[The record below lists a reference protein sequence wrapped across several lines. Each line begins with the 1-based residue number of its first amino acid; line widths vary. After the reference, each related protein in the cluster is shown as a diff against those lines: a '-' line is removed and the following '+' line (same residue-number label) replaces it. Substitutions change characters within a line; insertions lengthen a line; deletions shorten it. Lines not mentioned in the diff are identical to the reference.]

1 MKKHFLSIIMAAAMV
16 LSLLPASALAVG
28 AEANV
33 AEVNGTGYP
42 TLQAAFDN
50 AQDGDTIKLLADV
63 TLDPLYAMDEEE
75 VEDAPIR
82 SVITVTSDITLD
94 LDSHEISWD
103 SKKIPGENEPEIWY
117 TLCFFVVSGADV
129 KITGNGNGT
138 IDVEAGNNNSY
149 GINITNNGSVTVENG
164 TYTGATTAIQVQEG
178 SLTILGG
185 TFEQAET
192 IAGQAPGYAKY
203 VINCIDANFKNGT
216 ARIYV
221 KGGTFCFDPDGKP
234 ENSDVTYVP
243 VDYES
248 NANEEDGTWT
258 VTAKGSIGVDKPSSG
273 NISDG
278 TVDATVGGVTVPS
291 DSSNQVVVD
300 AAVENAS
307 DVTTAN
313 VTVGGDALTAV
324 KEAANVSSLAIK
336 TNVGTLTIS
345 DAALDTIITKATDGS
360 SVADVTLSIAVDSE
374 KTTDNSVTYDFTATD
389 ARGVEVFDQTASED
403 AIITVTVDAPE
414 GAAVGENVY
423 IYYIDGDTRTL
434 EATRAVAE
442 GGTVTWDVTHFSSR
456 EITKDM
462 DEATY
467 TNSKGNEV
475 TGTLAEAVENA
486 KENTT
491 ITLNR
496 DVTLTAPVDVAKQVT
511 LDLNGHQITNAA
523 EGGYTAD
530 YLVSVKRGGD
540 LTIEDNSSEE
550 NGAIITSGTI
560 PCGVKMTILG
570 ENDDRTAAK
579 LTVDGGTIQGETYGI
594 AGNGTRHNTE
604 ITINDGII
612 RAESDDGTGIYHP
625 QDGSLTVNGG
635 SITGNT
641 GIEIR
646 SGSLTVTG
654 GTITGGNEEPAV
666 VTNGDGTTTSNTGI
680 AIAQHT
686 TEKPI
691 TVSITGGEISGSAAV
706 YESNPQKNDGTAAV
720 SVTIEDVTLNGDL
733 NSSGF
738 GTVTVDNTTIDGD
751 VDKAGTGSM
760 SVIESTI
767 TGNVTK
773 KETDS
778 GSLGFV
784 KSTIE
789 GENAPAA
796 DANGVTYVDTTVNG
810 KDRDTVLTGKV
821 AMIGGTTYG
830 TLAEAIDDATD
841 GQTIVLL
848 APITNDNYGTA
859 DTTKGNT
866 MLYVDKSVTIAGN
879 GKSITLTIPT
889 DFGNDD
895 QAIGV
900 AEGKTLTLN
909 GVTLTVTGGEEDK
922 RGDGFDVWA
931 NATLEITNGSN
942 VTLNGL
948 RSAFTMQGGDSTKL
962 VVENSTVTANNI
974 HGNFS
979 NGGALT
985 FDNATV
991 DINGC
996 DSYGISA
1003 NTITTTGNTTI
1014 TADNVAYSAIYG
1026 YTEITFNEGTQVTVT
1041 NCTPTPYFSEG
1052 NYGDATAPIQMKVK
1066 HTSGSTEN
1074 NKTEEAL
1081 TTPATLTVS
1090 KGATVTVSGSETGIY
1105 LPSNVTYTNNG
1116 TVNATVVT
1124 AEVTGNTY
1132 NIIYTVNGQTYYT
1145 VTAKAVSGTITYPAP
1160 ADPTDL
1166 GSYRFDG
1173 WDYGNVTVSGPDASG
1188 NVTITVDSPAPTNN
1202 TYTFAADLT
1211 YTGGSSGGS
1220 TRYAVT
1226 VPSNVSNGT
1235 VTVSPSRASYNQT
1248 VTITVTP
1255 DEGYELSS
1263 LTVTDRNGSTIS
1275 LTKVSDTRYTFTM
1288 PRSAVTISASFAEEQ
1303 LVSSLPFTD
1312 VSVDDWFYDMVEY
1325 VYDNGIM
1332 TGTSGTT
1339 FEPNATLTRAMMATV
1354 LWAMEGNPTSGSGS
1368 YTDVSSGDWYYNA
1381 VRWATSAGVVNG
1393 VGDNTFAPNDPLTRE
1408 QMAVMLYAYAVYKGY
1423 DTAAS
1428 TAAESF
1434 SDSGEISGWA
1444 LTAMNWAVDNG
1455 LLGGKPGNLL
1465 DPTGSATRA
1474 EIATILRNFCE
1485 NIVK

>member
-1 MKKHFLSIIMAAAMV
+1 MKKRFLSILMAAAMV

-374 KTTDNSVTYDFTATD
+374 KTTANSVTYDFTATD

-403 AIITVTVDAPE
+403 ATITVTVDAPS
-414 GAAVGENVY
+414 GASENDTVY

-434 EATRAVAE
+434 EDTQTVAKDK
-442 GGTVTWDVTHFSSR
+442 TVTWNVTHFSSR
-456 EITKDM
+456 EITKTM
-462 DEATY
+462 DEVTY
-467 TNSKGNEV
+467 TNSEGNEV

-486 KENTT
+486 KDETT
-491 ITLNR
+491 ITLLRNVQLTAGETVGSR
-496 DVTLTAPVDVAKQVT
+496 SGAINISGNKTLTIDGQNYTITAS
-511 LDLNGHQITNAA
+511 NGFDQDTGTSWAA
-523 EGGYTAD
+523 VGNHH
-530 YLVSVKRGGD
+530 V
-540 LTIEDNSSEE
+540 INIE
-550 NGAIITSGTI
+550 NGAAVTLQNLIIDGEWNATADTSGSENFNAARSGINVWQNENATVMLNNVTVKNCSTYAVTVNDSTVEATNLKTEGNNWGVNIDADGTLTIGGENTSIGETSSIVYENVTPVTGTLTVNGGTYQNIVIKAENQGESNSGTVILNDGSFNGITTEGNGTTNVGGDDNIVTVRGGSYTVVNESSSDGVNYAAVGSLLDEGCKLVTGEDGSSAVAPSDDSVASIGSKGYTTLAAAIAGAENGDTIVLEQDITGMEQITSGTI
-560 PCGVKMTILG
+560 SSTLLTIPDNM
-570 ENDDRTAAK
+570 E
-579 LTVDGGTIQGETYGI
+579 LTIV
-594 AGNGTRHNTE
+594 GNGKKIE
-604 ITINDGII
+604 ITL
-612 RAESDDGTGIYHP
+612 P
-625 QDGSLTVNGG
+625 QDEDSFRGRDQAISVGST
-635 SITGNT
+635 
-641 GIEIR
+641 
-646 SGSLTVTG
+646 
-654 GTITGGNEEPAV
+654 
-666 VTNGDGTTTSNTGI
+666 
-680 AIAQHT
+680 
-686 TEKPI
+686 
-691 TVSITGGEISGSAAV
+691 
-706 YESNPQKNDGTAAV
+706 KNSTA
-720 SVTIEDVTLNGDL
+720 
-733 NSSGF
+733 
-738 GTVTVDNTTIDGD
+738 
-751 VDKAGTGSM
+751 
-760 SVIESTI
+760 
-767 TGNVTK
+767 
-773 KETDS
+773 
-778 GSLGFV
+778 
-784 KSTIE
+784 
-789 GENAPAA
+789 
-796 DANGVTYVDTTVNG
+796 
-810 KDRDTVLTGKV
+810 VLT
-821 AMIGGTTYG
+821 
-830 TLAEAIDDATD
+830 L
-841 GQTIVLL
+841 
-848 APITNDNYGTA
+848 DN
-859 DTTKGNT
+859 
-866 MLYVDKSVTIAGN
+866 VDLTIAG
-879 GKSITLTIPT
+879 LTNPKAISSTNT
-889 DFGNDD
+889 DTAYGD
-895 QAIGV
+895 AIDMWG
-900 AEGKTLTLN
+900 TLN
-909 GVTLTVTGGEEDK
+909 
-922 RGDGFDVWA
+922 
-931 NATLEITNGSN
+931 ITNGSAIVISG
-942 VTLNGL
+942 VT
-948 RSAFTMQGGDSTKL
+948 SAFTMQGG
-962 VVENSTVTANNI
+962 ENAKVNIDNSSVTTNSIN
-974 HGNFS
+974 GNFS
-979 NGGALT
+979 NGGIWEIANGSVVSINDCDTHGLSVET
-985 FDNATV
+985 VKIDGSTVTV
-991 DINGC
+991 DGAKYTGL
-996 DSYGISA
+996 YG
-1003 NTITTTGNTTI
+1003 TTI
-1014 TADNVAYSAIYG
+1014 
-1026 YTEITFNEGTQVTVT
+1026 EIVNGASVTVQ
-1041 NCTPTPYFSEG
+1041 NCG
-1052 NYGDATAPIQMKVK
+1052 
-1066 HTSGSTEN
+1066 TSLDGTSYDDKGAVQLKEVAGETS
-1074 NKTEEAL
+1074 
-1081 TTPATLTVS
+1081 TLTVTGS
-1090 KGATVTVSGSETGIY
+1090 TLSLDNNANGAESGEQSIYIGNGTADISSDATVTGELVYAAATGD
-1105 LPSNVTYTNNG
+1105 TYR
-1116 TVNATVVT
+1116 
-1124 AEVTGNTY
+1124 
-1132 NIIYTVNGQTYYT
+1132 IIYTVNGETYYT
-1145 VTAKAVSGTITYPAP
+1145 VSAEATGAEGAKTITYTAP

-1188 NVTITVDSPAPTNN
+1188 NVTITVDSPDPTNN

-1226 VPSNVSNGT
+1226 APSNVSNGA

-1354 LWAMEGNPTSGSGS
+1354 LWAMEGNPTAGSGS

-1381 VRWATSAGVVNG
+1381 VRWATGAGVVNG

-1434 SDSGEISGWA
+1434 NDSGEISGWA